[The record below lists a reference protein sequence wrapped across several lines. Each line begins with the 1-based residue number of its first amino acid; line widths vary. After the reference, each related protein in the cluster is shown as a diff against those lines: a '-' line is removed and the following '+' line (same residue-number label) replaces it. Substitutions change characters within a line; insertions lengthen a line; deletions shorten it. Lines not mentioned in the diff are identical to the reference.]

1 MTIHFSRRC
10 ATVGN
15 NPNLFHVAIQQL
27 ESNAPHCRRVF
38 MVTTYFKKVTTLLTW
53 KPSLCRG
60 QVFTFVV
67 L

>member
-10 ATVGN
+10 VTVSN

-38 MVTTYFKKVTTLLTW
+38 MVTTLKKGNYVVDLE
-53 KPSLCRG
+53 
-60 QVFTFVV
+60 TFA